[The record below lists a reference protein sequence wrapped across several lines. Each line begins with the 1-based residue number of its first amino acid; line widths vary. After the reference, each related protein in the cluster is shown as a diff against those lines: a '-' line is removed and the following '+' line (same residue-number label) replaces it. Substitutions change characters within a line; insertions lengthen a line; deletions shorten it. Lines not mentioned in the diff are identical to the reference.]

1 MASVDQAPEVLLPS
15 HQKHFTFFFLSLLP
29 PSFLSFPVNLL
40 FLFFSLLW
48 LCLTLELSK
57 WHYQTPDRKTGA
69 CQHLS

>member
-40 FLFFSLLW
+40 FLFFFSPLALPYSRVEQMA
-48 LCLTLELSK
+48 L
-57 WHYQTPDRKTGA
+57 PDSR
-69 CQHLS
+69 